1 MKFFHISDLHIGKRV
16 NGFSMMEDQ
25 RWILDQILALA
36 KEHRPE
42 GILIA
47 GDLYD
52 KPVPSAEAVELLDE
66 FLYGFLKLG
75 IPVWAISGNHDSE
88 ERVAYGARMM
98 ERAGIFMSR
107 TFDGRVQKY
116 TASGKN
122 GQKTDIYLL
131 PFVKPAMVRRFF
143 PDREVD
149 TTQQAVEA
157 VLEQVSLEEDRANI
171 LVMHQFLTG
180 ARTCESEELSV
191 GGSDQVDASVT
202 ERFDYVALGHLHGP
216 QRVGRETVRYCGS
229 PLKYSFSE
237 AAHRKSV
244 TVVEIDE
251 KKTVEIS
258 TLPLVPL
265 RDLREIKGPLEELV
279 KPEVAEAADA
289 RDYLHV
295 TLTDQGEVLDAI
307 GKLRAVYPNI
317 MRLDFEKRESRQLR
331 EEEISLEEKT
341 PQELFAEF
349 YEKQN
354 GEEMSKEQE
363 KMVDQIWK
371 KISGEEGKT
380 NKTDGAK
387 KRAGKPGEQGVPE
400 RLEEQTDKLGEQRV
414 PERLE
419 GQTDVLGGT
428 DSGIAGAGEEGET
441 R

>member
-116 TASGKN
+116 TASGQN

-157 VLEQVSLEEDRANI
+157 VLEQVRLEEDRANI

-279 KPEVAEAADA
+279 KPEVAGAADA

-387 KRAGKPGEQGVPE
+387 KRTDKPGEQGVPE
-400 RLEEQTDKLGEQRV
+400 RLEEQTDI
-414 PERLE
+414 P
-419 GQTDVLGGT
+419 GGP
-428 DSGIAGAGEEGET
+428 DSGIAGVGEEGET